1 MVELKNINITK
12 PISLQGTIQL
22 EENKITLLC
31 GENGTGKTTLF
42 YQIAM
47 LNKLHC
53 NYYINQT
60 KIKNKESTLAY
71 YRKNFMAITLQNDDL
86 NSDFIVEN
94 YIRLFCKISQVETI
108 KVKNYL
114 ALFNKKE
121 IINQKVS
128 SLSGGEKAILSLS
141 LAFSKDAK
149 MLVLDEPTSSLDTK
163 HTNQL
168 VELLKKEKSNNK
180 IICILT
186 HDQRIMEIAD
196 HKYEIIQGKVDL
208 KW

>member
-1 MVELKNINITK
+1 MIELKNINITS
-12 PISLQGTIQL
+12 PIFLQGTIQL
-22 EENKITLLC
+22 EKGKITLLC

-47 LNKLHC
+47 LEKLHC
-53 NYYINQT
+53 DYYINQT
-60 KIKNKESTLAY
+60 KIKNKESALAY
-71 YRKNFMAITLQNDDL
+71 YRKNLMAITLQNDDL
-86 NSDFIVEN
+86 NSDFIVKN
-94 YIRLFCKISQVETI
+94 YIRLFCKISQAKTI
-108 KVKNYL
+108 KVKEYL
-114 ALFNKKE
+114 TLFNKKE

-128 SLSGGEKAILSLS
+128 SLSGGEKALLSLS

-149 MLVLDEPTSSLDTK
+149 ILVLDEPTSSLDTA

-168 VELLKKEKSNNK
+168 IELLKKEKLNNK

-196 HKYEIIQGKVDL
+196 HKYEIIQGKVEL

>member
-1 MVELKNINITK
+1 MIELKNINITS
-12 PISLQGTIQL
+12 PIFLQGTIQL
-22 EENKITLLC
+22 EKGKITLLC

-47 LNKLHC
+47 LEKLHC
-53 NYYINQT
+53 DYYINQT

-71 YRKNFMAITLQNDDL
+71 YRKNLMAITLQNDDL
-86 NSDFIVEN
+86 NSDFIVKN
-94 YIRLFCKISQVETI
+94 YIRLFCKISQAKTI
-108 KVKNYL
+108 KVKEYL
-114 ALFNKKE
+114 TLFNKKE

-128 SLSGGEKAILSLS
+128 SLSGGEKALLSLS

-149 MLVLDEPTSSLDTK
+149 ILVLDEPTSSLDTA

-168 VELLKKEKSNNK
+168 IELLKKEKLNNK

-196 HKYEIIQGKVDL
+196 HKYEIIQGKVEL